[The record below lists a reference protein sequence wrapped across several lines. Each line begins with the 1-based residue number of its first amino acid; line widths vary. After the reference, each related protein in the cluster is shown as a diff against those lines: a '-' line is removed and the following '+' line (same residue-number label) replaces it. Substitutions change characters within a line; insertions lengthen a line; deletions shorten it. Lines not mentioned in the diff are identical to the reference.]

1 MEIQPASRVCPG
13 PWWPLL
19 LAVLCILLPPL
30 AAAQAASPIPAL
42 ADPVVDSAGV
52 LSAGTA
58 GQLRQQAYDL
68 QARKGAQLQ
77 VLLVDHAGDEGIE
90 AYAQRVFDQWALGRA
105 GIDDGVLMVVA
116 VKDRRVRIQT
126 GYGLEGAIPDAYA
139 RRIIDGAVLPRFRQG
154 DIDQGVL
161 DGTALLVTLI
171 EGEPLPPLEAEGRN
185 VLPSDWR
192 RIDTLVLAA
201 LLAGA
206 GIGVLFSPTTA
217 QADAQQ
223 QAERAQQRHNRRR
236 GRQVAGATTTRHRRW
251 PWWWRPLATVLV
263 IGGAL
268 SVVAAWL
275 PGQWVAFVF
284 ILGIGV
290 PVATLL
296 GWLWRRVRGLR
307 IGVYA
312 MLATS
317 AVFAGVMLASGQPAP
332 ALVLHAVVNLA
343 VGIAVM
349 LVAFLVGACRARWRQ
364 SRRSFAVRA
373 SVLGLLT
380 AGYALLVLHLST
392 AAASAEEGR
401 TLALIL
407 SVVGSFF
414 LYFAW
419 VLGMSS
425 LQKGYGGGRSG
436 SSGSSGRSST
446 SSSSSSWSGGG
457 GSSGGGGASGS
468 W

>member
-1 MEIQPASRVCPG
+1 MDPALEPHRRPT
-13 PWWPLL
+13 PWWLLL
-19 LAVLCILLPPL
+19 LAVLCTLLPPL
-30 AAAQAASPIPAL
+30 AAAQAASPIPEL
-42 ADPVVDSAGV
+42 RDPVVDSAGI
-52 LSAGTA
+52 LSAETA
-58 GQLRQQAYDL
+58 GRLRQQAYDL

-77 VLLVDHAGDEGIE
+77 VLLVDHAGTDGIE

-105 GIDDGVLMVVA
+105 GIDDGVLMLVA

-139 RRIIDGAVLPRFRQG
+139 RRIIEGAVLPRFREG

-161 DGTALLVTLI
+161 DGSALLVLLVD
-171 EGEPLPPLEAEGRN
+171 GEPLPPLQAPSRN
-185 VLPSDWR
+185 VLPSYWGPV
-192 RIDTLVLAA
+192 DTWVLVA
-201 LLAGA
+201 LLAGFA
-206 GIGVLFSPTTA
+206 IGLLFSPTQA

-223 QAERAQQRHNRRR
+223 RERAPQRRR
-236 GRQVAGATTTRHRRW
+236 RRRRTARSTPAGGRHW
-251 PWWWRPLATVLV
+251 PWWWRPLADVVV
-263 IGGAL
+263 IGGA
-268 SVVAAWL
+268 VWAIAAWL
-275 PGQWVAFVF
+275 PGQWLAFVF
-284 ILGIGV
+284 VLGTAV

-307 IGVYA
+307 LGLYA
-312 MLATS
+312 LLATS
-317 AVFAGVMLASGQPAP
+317 TVFAAIMLALGQPAP

-349 LVAFLVGACRARWRQ
+349 LVGFLVSACLARWRE
-364 SRRSFAVRA
+364 SRRSFIVRA
-373 SVLGLLT
+373 GVLALLT
-380 AGYALLVLHLST
+380 AGYGLMVLHVS
-392 AAASAEEGR
+392 AAAATAEEGH
-401 TLALIL
+401 TLAIIL

-425 LQKGYGGGRSG
+425 VQKGGRWSAGGGTSSSRSSG
-436 SSGSSGRSST
+436 SSSGSSGG
-446 SSSSSSWSGGG
+446 WSGGG